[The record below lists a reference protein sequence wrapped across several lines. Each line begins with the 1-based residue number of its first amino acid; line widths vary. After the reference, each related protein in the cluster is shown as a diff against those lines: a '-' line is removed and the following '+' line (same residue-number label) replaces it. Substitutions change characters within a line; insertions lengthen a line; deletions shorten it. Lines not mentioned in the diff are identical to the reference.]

1 MERYR
6 LDYDPRVDA
15 AYIKIG
21 SGKVVESTEFE
32 SEWLLTLIATDDL
45 LELRFYI
52 FPRANYNLI
61 ILQQPGS
68 EISLLKSDNSVHAM
82 QRKECVNEE

>member
-1 MERYR
+1 MTTERYR

-45 LELRFYI
+45 LELRFCI
-52 FPRANYNLI
+52 FPRAN
-61 ILQQPGS
+61 
-68 EISLLKSDNSVHAM
+68 
-82 QRKECVNEE
+82 